1 MEGLLESVRETR
13 NSLVDKR
20 DFLED
25 QKEEYVKIRAH
36 LVQLPDYS
44 KPVSKNNAEVKGLV
58 LGDVIIS
65 RVFEGDEVVSYRV
78 FVNIGCEYFIERDK
92 KFAVGFIED
101 KIGLIEEAIER
112 FNDKINEAN
121 NTEKNLKETIEYEEA
136 SRRPESKIEEINESD
151 DDEYE
156 DGLPPMEIREELD
169 EDGNVINSS
178 VTRAA
183 TKKQAMEIHE
193 QMVSQE
199 QNIQQ
204 QEDKTKESDFEKNLK
219 GKLAA
224 KPKNLHSAKIKD
236 NINSSHI
243 ESNEPVLADQFSTLE
258 DSDSQTRSLAT
269 DNIYTFADL
278 VEQIDKDD
286 GDFDSEVDIDNE
298 SFNKWEINEQAFN
311 DDFDDDES
319 DDEIY
324 DDDKYD
330 GFSVA
335 ASVVPGRAQSSFMEQ
350 IQKLRNQKKDPSSN
364 SENSD
369 TKIKEE
375 AIKTGDKSVNLGKGV
390 TKAKSDIQNSEPTTS
405 IMKKTS
411 KSKKKKKKSVGF
423 AKSLQIHEVES
434 FKEENKKQ
442 MHRFN
447 PANMFDMES
456 YEPENANPDDP
467 SSTADFDSDL
477 FAQLIGAKEADEIH
491 DKYVEDYENQMR
503 TEQENKKKNRVSRFK
518 ASLKENE
525 SSYPAKTKNDKSP
538 KKYKQV
544 NDKAD
549 ISTEY
554 NKETPLTDDI
564 VESVREDEMV
574 ERTVED
580 EVIERAVEDEV
591 IEKAVEDEVI
601 ERTVEDEVIER
612 AVEDEVIERA
622 VEDEV
627 IERAVEDE
635 VIERA
640 VKDEVIERSVEDVD
654 RKPRISRFTARSK
667 KAPKVQ
673 SHKSIRNGKKEEKES
688 EDIPNT
694 RRRRSAFKQRT
705 QDKQETKP
713 AQSAYNEPI
722 EKFEQLERAEIEELG
737 RDNIIVEKE
746 IRGGEESSFS
756 CDKVEEKQ
764 SSSKKD
770 LPVMPKELKEYLEK
784 GEAKDKFNKARVD
797 FQSLGE
803 NLDDMAVA
811 YSMGLY
817 DDDVEDPGTIIEHV
831 KDFENYNKEVKSL
844 EGDIR
849 EFRLNNPMQVEEDDD
864 DAPMMTDIKE
874 NDIPENYSSD
884 GEEDYSLSADSLSHS
899 IALEYRNKK
908 EQMINTLAAE
918 MPIIEQDEDQRQFEP
933 IDENGN
939 PIKQSRFRSQR
950 TQLGKLIQ
958 HQ

>member
-25 QKEEYVKIRAH
+25 QKEEYVKIRGH

-243 ESNEPVLADQFSTLE
+243 ESNEPVPADQFSTLE

-580 EVIERAVEDEV
+580 EVIERVVE
-591 IEKAVEDEVI
+591 
-601 ERTVEDEVIER
+601 
-612 AVEDEVIERA
+612 
-622 VEDEV
+622 
-627 IERAVEDE
+627 
-635 VIERA
+635 
-640 VKDEVIERSVEDVD
+640 DEVIERSVEDVD

-673 SHKSIRNGKKEEKES
+673 SHKSIRNGKKEEKEG

-746 IRGGEESSFS
+746 IRGGEESSPS

-864 DAPMMTDIKE
+864 DSPMMTDIKE

-884 GEEDYSLSADSLSHS
+884 GEEDYSLSTDSLSHS

-908 EQMINTLAAE
+908 EQMINTLTAE